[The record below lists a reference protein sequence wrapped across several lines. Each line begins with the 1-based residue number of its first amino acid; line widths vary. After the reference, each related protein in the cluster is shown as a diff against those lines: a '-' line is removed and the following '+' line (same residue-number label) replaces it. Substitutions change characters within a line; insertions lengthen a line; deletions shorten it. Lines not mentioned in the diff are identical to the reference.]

1 MEAALLVSVFR
12 KFKNLLKNYL
22 TIIIFVLPVLALLT
36 YLAASRRQSSSVDID
51 PAVFQKKD
59 YQKFEQFA
67 GKVGPQKAYV
77 VLKNH
82 YPSNDVDAHD
92 FAHVVGLIAY
102 EKEGTKGLGL
112 CDTAYNYG
120 CSHGF
125 IEGFL
130 IKRGI
135 DAVGEI
141 EQSCIEL
148 GPIHAPSC
156 LHGIGHGLM
165 INSSYQLD
173 IALTD
178 CDRLK
183 ESSRL
188 YCWDG
193 AFMERIAGSMQSAE
207 SRMKLTAETLNEP
220 CDIIGEIYK
229 QQCWRNQVTSWLE
242 FFFGNTQ
249 KVLSQCTK
257 IQNEFQ
263 QICFESVG
271 LINVMNAK
279 ENISQ
284 LVALCAITDD
294 FLIDSCLIGE
304 LKELL
309 FEGKNPQIAQSLCG
323 YVSKQN
329 SQSCQNLYNQL
340 FTESQ
345 MRFNQ
350 NQNLTN

>member
-1 MEAALLVSVFR
+1 MLINVYR
-12 KFKNLLKNYL
+12 KFRNFLINYF
-22 TIIIFVLPVLALLT
+22 TIIIFITPVVALLVYIAYSHRNQAPSLDQT
-36 YLAASRRQSSSVDID
+36 
-51 PAVFQKKD
+51 VFQKKEF
-59 YQKFEQFA
+59 QEFEKFTRKA
-67 GKVGPQKAYV
+67 GVQKAYE

-82 YPSNDVDAHD
+82 YPNNDVDAHD

-102 EKEGTKGLGL
+102 EQEGARGLGI

-130 IKRGI
+130 IERGI
-135 DAVGEI
+135 GSVGEI

-148 GPIHAPSC
+148 GPVHTPSC

-173 IALTD
+173 GALAD

-193 AFMERIAGSMQSAE
+193 TFMERIIGSMQSAE
-207 SRMKLTAETLNEP
+207 SRLKISAETLNQP
-220 CDIIGEIYK
+220 CDSVKEIYK
-229 QQCWRNQVTSWLE
+229 QQCWRNQVTSWFE
-242 FFFGNTQ
+242 FFKNDTQ
-249 KVLSQCTK
+249 KILSQCTK
-257 IQNEFQ
+257 IENEFQ
-263 QICFESVG
+263 QICFESIG

-279 ENISQ
+279 ENVSQ
-284 LVALCAITDD
+284 LVSFCAITND

-309 FEGKNPQIAQSLCG
+309 FEGKNPQSAQSLCG

-329 SQSCQNLYNQL
+329 SQSCLNLYNQL
-340 FTESQ
+340 FTEFQ
-345 MRFNQ
+345 IRFTQ
-350 NQNLTN
+350 N